1 MAEDPGALRR
11 DVEDAR
17 AQLGET
23 VDALSFKVTQP
34 RRFASRAATDL
45 RERLTPQLVAVARRR
60 RADLAIVLLVRRGG
74 GS

>member
-45 RERLTPQLVAVARRR
+45 RERLTPQLVAAVGA
-60 RADLAIVLLVRRGG
+60 AALIAIVLLVRRGG

>member
-45 RERLTPQLVAVARRR
+45 RERLTPQVVAA
-60 RADLAIVLLVRRGG
+60 AGAAALLAIVLLVRRGG

>member
-1 MAEDPGALRR
+1 VAEDPGALRR

-34 RRFASRAATDL
+34 RRFASRAAGEL
-45 RERLTPQLVAVARRR
+45 RERLTPQVIAALGGAALLAV
-60 RADLAIVLLVRRGG
+60 LLLVRRGG